1 MDRRLLLPYTKNNGS
16 GVFNCDLRAQLL
28 IRLHQNK
35 EQEHELSRS
44 STQLESGTDSAVSS
58 LASCPQITLQ
68 SPTKYK
74 HYKRDRLVSSHALHN
89 IVKASIDNN
98 MTTIDT
104 QEATDISISTTS
116 SFQRNNSERTV
127 SVKQRRDGLSKEQA
141 KKAQK
146 DLKREAEL
154 LKNLSH
160 DHIIS
165 VVGVSGDPS
174 SLNFSL
180 VLDSLKCSF
189 SDMQRQWNV
198 NDRKA
203 RSKYRCELLEHQFS
217 ERIAVAYDLASALR
231 YLHSKGFLHRAI
243 HPDSIGFDYKGNVQ
257 LASFGR
263 CKKLQSKDQV
273 GIDSYNATQFLNPCE
288 YLAPEVIAGKPY
300 GFTSDTYSF
309 AILLWQIMSLQSPS
323 HLAPQG
329 LSTRSKLD
337 IHKVKYARPCLDKKW
352 DRRMQTLLRA
362 CWDHK
367 ASYRLTFP
375 TICNKI
381 DEYLQIKKHW

>member
-1 MDRRLLLPYTKNNGS
+1 
-16 GVFNCDLRAQLL
+16 
-28 IRLHQNK
+28 
-35 EQEHELSRS
+35 
-44 STQLESGTDSAVSS
+44 
-58 LASCPQITLQ
+58 
-68 SPTKYK
+68 
-74 HYKRDRLVSSHALHN
+74 
-89 IVKASIDNN
+89 

-104 QEATDISISTTS
+104 QVETDISISTTS
-116 SFQRNNSERTV
+116 SFQRNNSDRTV

-160 DHIIS
+160 DNIIS

-231 YLHSKGFLHRAI
+231 YLHSKGYVFLI
-243 HPDSIGFDYKGNVQ
+243 
-257 LASFGR
+257 LASCTHFYKNISG
-263 CKKLQSKDQV
+263 
-273 GIDSYNATQFLNPCE
+273 N
-288 YLAPEVIAGKPY
+288 
-300 GFTSDTYSF
+300 
-309 AILLWQIMSLQSPS
+309 
-323 HLAPQG
+323 
-329 LSTRSKLD
+329 
-337 IHKVKYARPCLDKKW
+337 
-352 DRRMQTLLRA
+352 
-362 CWDHK
+362 
-367 ASYRLTFP
+367 
-375 TICNKI
+375 
-381 DEYLQIKKHW
+381 

>member
-1 MDRRLLLPYTKNNGS
+1 
-16 GVFNCDLRAQLL
+16 
-28 IRLHQNK
+28 
-35 EQEHELSRS
+35 
-44 STQLESGTDSAVSS
+44 
-58 LASCPQITLQ
+58 
-68 SPTKYK
+68 
-74 HYKRDRLVSSHALHN
+74 
-89 IVKASIDNN
+89 

-104 QEATDISISTTS
+104 QEATDTSISTTS

-127 SVKQRRDGLSKEQA
+127 SVKQRRDGLSKDQA

-231 YLHSKGFLHRAI
+231 YLHSKGYVFFDKVFFLQNIRKLI
-243 HPDSIGFDYKGNVQ
+243 YSSI
-257 LASFGR
+257 
-263 CKKLQSKDQV
+263 
-273 GIDSYNATQFLNPCE
+273 
-288 YLAPEVIAGKPY
+288 
-300 GFTSDTYSF
+300 
-309 AILLWQIMSLQSPS
+309 
-323 HLAPQG
+323 
-329 LSTRSKLD
+329 
-337 IHKVKYARPCLDKKW
+337 
-352 DRRMQTLLRA
+352 
-362 CWDHK
+362 
-367 ASYRLTFP
+367 
-375 TICNKI
+375 
-381 DEYLQIKKHW
+381 

>member
-1 MDRRLLLPYTKNNGS
+1 
-16 GVFNCDLRAQLL
+16 
-28 IRLHQNK
+28 
-35 EQEHELSRS
+35 
-44 STQLESGTDSAVSS
+44 
-58 LASCPQITLQ
+58 
-68 SPTKYK
+68 
-74 HYKRDRLVSSHALHN
+74 
-89 IVKASIDNN
+89 

-104 QEATDISISTTS
+104 QEATDTSISTTS
-116 SFQRNNSERTV
+116 SFPRNNSEQSV
-127 SVKQRRDGLSKEQA
+127 SVKQRRDGLSKDQA

-231 YLHSKGFLHRAI
+231 YLHSKGYVFFDKFLSKI
-243 HPDSIGFDYKGNVQ
+243 SI
-257 LASFGR
+257 R
-263 CKKLQSKDQV
+263 KL
-273 GIDSYNATQFLNPCE
+273 I
-288 YLAPEVIAGKPY
+288 
-300 GFTSDTYSF
+300 YSS
-309 AILLWQIMSLQSPS
+309 I
-323 HLAPQG
+323 
-329 LSTRSKLD
+329 
-337 IHKVKYARPCLDKKW
+337 
-352 DRRMQTLLRA
+352 
-362 CWDHK
+362 
-367 ASYRLTFP
+367 
-375 TICNKI
+375 
-381 DEYLQIKKHW
+381 